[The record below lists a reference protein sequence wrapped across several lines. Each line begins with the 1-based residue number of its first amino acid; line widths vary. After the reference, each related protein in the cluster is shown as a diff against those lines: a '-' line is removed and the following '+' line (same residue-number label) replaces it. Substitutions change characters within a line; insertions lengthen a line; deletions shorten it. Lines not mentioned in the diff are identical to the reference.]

1 MVDFYKYKELY
12 QVWVRG
18 RGGAGRIRRTSPDQV
33 RGSGR
38 VIGAVHFCSYL
49 VIGPISR
56 QDGPENHP
64 NHKLRRAILPMYLD

>member
-33 RGSGR
+33 RGPGR
-38 VIGAVHFCSYL
+38 VIGAVQFRILLY
-49 VIGPISR
+49 IGPISR

-64 NHKLRRAILPMYLD
+64 NHKLRRGCIRM